1 METNTKALTVSQL
14 SKYIKQ
20 IFDAEELLFNIN
32 VVGEISGLSIV
43 RGVAYFILKDE
54 SASLSCVCFSLDD
67 FNFKNGDSVIVT
79 GTPRYYAKGGKLNFN
94 VVKIAQNGIG
104 ELYKQFTALKEKL
117 EKLGYFD
124 KLAKKPMPTD
134 IKRIGVVTSKEGA
147 VIQDIINV
155 RNRRNPYIDIVIY
168 PVKVQGVNA
177 EKEIAK
183 GVKFFEN
190 YDVDLIIVA
199 RGGGSIEDLQ
209 PFNTE
214 YLADTIHNCTKFV
227 MSAVGHETDFTICDF
242 VSDKRAPTPSVA
254 SELCCLD
261 VEEQKNKCVGLI
273 QRLAGEIRE
282 FYFEKNQQFYS
293 LTSAIIQTFKT
304 ISEIKHHEINEILL
318 KLKNSRN
325 IILMQKEHKLNV
337 ITATIG
343 KLDPNK
349 ILKLG
354 YAVAQKNG
362 NTINSVNGVQVGD
375 EIKVKVQDGEFMTN
389 VTKIKGENVWV
400 LKIW

>member
-389 VTKIKGENVWV
+389 VTKIKGENV
-400 LKIW
+400 

>member
-1 METNTKALTVSQL
+1 METNQKALTVSQL

-54 SASLSCVCFSLDD
+54 NASLSCVCFDTDS
-67 FNFKNGDSVIVT
+67 FSFKNGDNVIVT
-79 GTPRYYAKGGKLNFN
+79 GTPRYYVRGGKLNFN
-94 VVKIAQNGIG
+94 VVKIVQNGIG
-104 ELYKQFTALKEKL
+104 ELYKQFLELKEKL

-124 KLAKKPMPTD
+124 DLAKKPMPTD

-155 RNRRNPYIDIVIY
+155 RNRRNPYIDIVLY

-190 YDVDLIIVA
+190 YNVDLIVVT
-199 RGGGSIEDLQ
+199 RGGGSLEDLQ

-214 YLADTIHNCTKFV
+214 YLAETIHNCTKFV

-261 VEEQKNKCVGLI
+261 AQEQKNKCVKLI
-273 QRLAGEIRE
+273 QRLSSEIRE
-282 FYFEKNQQFYS
+282 FYLEKNQQLYS
-293 LTSAIIQTFKT
+293 ETNAIVQTFKAICET
-304 ISEIKHHEINEILL
+304 KYHEISEKLL
-318 KLKNSRN
+318 RLKNSSN
-325 IILMQKEHKLNV
+325 VILMQKEHKLGV
-337 ITATIG
+337 ISNTLE

-354 YAVAQKNG
+354 YAIAQKNG
-362 NTINSVNGVQVGD
+362 NTICSVDNVKVGD
-375 EIKVKVQDGEFMTN
+375 EIKVKVTDGEFIAN
-389 VTKIKGENVWV
+389 VTKIKGEER
-400 LKIW
+400 